1 MSTGTLLVATAGGH
15 IDELYELT
23 ARRDR
28 VDGRRVWVTS
38 RTAQTAS
45 LLAGEEAHWVRAVG
59 SRQIVAMLRSVP
71 QAWSILRRER
81 PRRVVTTG
89 AAGAVPYLV
98 LARILGIECVY
109 IESATRLYGPSVTGR
124 IAERIPGVRLRT
136 QQGSWRRPRWW
147 TVDSVFDGYVA
158 VDRGH
163 GTCGSMLV
171 TLGTERFPFPRA
183 LKSVAEVGQGA
194 EISWQTGHT
203 AVDVPLPG
211 TQHQW
216 WSAHELGAAARAVD
230 VVITHAGVGSILL
243 ALRAGR
249 RPVLLPRLADLGE
262 HVDNHQVEL
271 ARQLRDRGLAIVA
284 EPGDR
289 LGPLLERAARSEV
302 RHHREVTPGRDARPV
317 RAQQQWRVA

>member
-1 MSTGTLLVATAGGH
+1 MNTGTLLVATAGGH

-23 ARRDR
+23 ARRGR

-45 LLAGEEAHWVRAVG
+45 LLADEEVHWVRAVG
-59 SRQIVAMLRSVP
+59 SRQIIAMLRSVP
-71 QAWSILRRER
+71 QAWSILRGER

-136 QQGSWRRPRWW
+136 QQGWRRPRWR
-147 TVDSVFDGYVA
+147 TVNSVFDGYVA

-183 LKSVAEVGQGA
+183 LTSLTEVGKGV
-194 EISWQTGHT
+194 EIFWQTGHT
-203 AVDVPLPG
+203 AVDAALPG
-211 TQHQW
+211 THHQW
-216 WSAHELGAAARAVD
+216 WSAQELGAAAGAVD

-289 LGPLLERAARSEV
+289 LGPLLEKAAGSEV
-302 RHHREVTPGRDARPV
+302 RHHREVTPERRARSAQP
-317 RAQQQWRVA
+317 QQQGRVA